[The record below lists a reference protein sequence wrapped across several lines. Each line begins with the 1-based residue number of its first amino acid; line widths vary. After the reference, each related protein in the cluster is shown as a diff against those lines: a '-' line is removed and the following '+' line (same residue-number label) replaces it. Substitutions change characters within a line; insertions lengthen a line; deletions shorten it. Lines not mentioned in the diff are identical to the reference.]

1 MNQILTFRTAEDSKK
16 QIKKVIRFFCVFII
30 LFGLVLVAEGVNNYL
45 KKKSVKID
53 VIPPEI
59 MVERANEKTILKVES
74 KTGMREIRYYW
85 NIMNEGISGN
95 VTKQGVN
102 GSKNATVEVPTLNGT
117 NELIVEVLDNQ
128 GSLIKYEPIIIT
140 YDVNNMNQEVD
151 WETAVKN
158 DKTKP
163 IVKLEGM
170 DGKIRISATDN
181 LKMSYVSYSW
191 NDGEET
197 IISGL
202 SEDEKSIAE
211 SIDVMEGN
219 NKLKVKAYDRAGNEE
234 VIEKEIKGVKGPA
247 IKVLKEDNQIVINVE
262 DETNITK
269 IVYNFNGEEK
279 TVDNINSKTYELRL
293 DLVEGD
299 NYVIVDAYRGDIK
312 STYKGKTKM

>member
-16 QIKKVIRFFCVFII
+16 QLKKVIRFFCIFII
-30 LFGLVLVAEGVNNYL
+30 LFALVLVAEGVNNYL
-45 KKKSVKID
+45 KIKTSKID

-59 MVERANEKTILKVES
+59 MIERANEKTILKIES

-85 NIMNEGISGN
+85 NIMSEGISGN
-95 VTKQGVN
+95 VTKEGIN
-102 GSKNATVEVPTLNGT
+102 GGKTATIEVPTLNGT
-117 NELIVEVLDNQ
+117 NELIVEILDSQ

-140 YDVNNMNQEVD
+140 YDVNNNQDVD

-163 IVKLEGM
+163 SIKLEGM

-191 NDGEET
+191 NDGKET
-197 IISGL
+197 VISGL
-202 SEDEKSIAE
+202 SEDEKAIAE
-211 SIDVMEGN
+211 SIDVLEGS

-234 VIEKEIKGVKGPA
+234 VVEKEIKGVKGPA
-247 IKVLKEDNQIVINVE
+247 IKVLREDNQIVINVE
-262 DETNITK
+262 DETKITK

-279 TVDNINSKTYELRL
+279 TVDNIDGKNYELRL
-293 DLVEGD
+293 DLIEGD
-299 NYVIVDAYRGDIK
+299 NYVIVDAYRDDVK

>member
-16 QIKKVIRFFCVFII
+16 QLKKVISFFCIFII
-30 LFGLVLVAEGVNNYL
+30 LFALVLVAEGVNNYL
-45 KKKSVKID
+45 KIKTSKID

-59 MVERANEKTILKVES
+59 MIERANEKTILKIES

-85 NIMNEGISGN
+85 NIMSEGISGN
-95 VTKQGVN
+95 VTKEGIN
-102 GSKNATVEVPTLNGT
+102 GGKTATIEVPTLNGT
-117 NELIVEVLDNQ
+117 NELIVEILDSQ

-140 YDVNNMNQEVD
+140 YDVNNNQDVD

-163 IVKLEGM
+163 SIKLEGM

-197 IISGL
+197 VISGL
-202 SEDEKSIAE
+202 SEDEKAIAE
-211 SIDVMEGN
+211 SIDVLEGS

-234 VIEKEIKGVKGPA
+234 VVEKEIKGVKGPA
-247 IKVLKEDNQIVINVE
+247 IKVLREDNQIVINVE
-262 DETNITK
+262 DETKITK

-279 TVDNINSKTYELRL
+279 TVDNIDGKNYELRL

-299 NYVIVDAYRGDIK
+299 NYVIVDAYRDDVK

>member
-16 QIKKVIRFFCVFII
+16 QLKKVIRFFCIFII
-30 LFGLVLVAEGVNNYL
+30 LFALVLVAEGVNNYL
-45 KKKSVKID
+45 KIKTSKID

-59 MVERANEKTILKVES
+59 MIERANEKTILKIES

-85 NIMNEGISGN
+85 NIMSEGISGN
-95 VTKQGVN
+95 VTKEGIN
-102 GSKNATVEVPTLNGT
+102 GGKTATIEVPTLNGT
-117 NELIVEVLDNQ
+117 NELIVEILGSQ

-140 YDVNNMNQEVD
+140 YDVNNNQDVD

-163 IVKLEGM
+163 SIKLEGM

-197 IISGL
+197 VISGL
-202 SEDEKSIAE
+202 SEDEKAIAE
-211 SIDVMEGN
+211 SIDVLEGS

-234 VIEKEIKGVKGPA
+234 VVEKEIKGVKGPA
-247 IKVLKEDNQIVINVE
+247 IKVLREDNQIVINVE
-262 DETNITK
+262 DETKITK

-279 TVDNINSKTYELRL
+279 TVDNIDGKNYELRL
-293 DLVEGD
+293 DLIEGD
-299 NYVIVDAYRGDIK
+299 NYVIVDAYRDDVK

>member
-16 QIKKVIRFFCVFII
+16 QLKKVIRFFCIFII
-30 LFGLVLVAEGVNNYL
+30 LFALVLVAEGVNNYL
-45 KKKSVKID
+45 KIKTSKID

-59 MVERANEKTILKVES
+59 MIERANEKTILKIES

-85 NIMNEGISGN
+85 NIMSEGISGN
-95 VTKQGVN
+95 VTKEGIN
-102 GSKNATVEVPTLNGT
+102 GGKTATIEVPTLNGT
-117 NELIVEVLDNQ
+117 NELIVEILDSQ

-140 YDVNNMNQEVD
+140 YDVNNNQDVD

-163 IVKLEGM
+163 SIKLEGM

-197 IISGL
+197 VISGL
-202 SEDEKSIAE
+202 SEDEKAIAE
-211 SIDVMEGN
+211 SIDVLEGS

-234 VIEKEIKGVKGPA
+234 VVEKEIKGVKGPA
-247 IKVLKEDNQIVINVE
+247 IKVLREDNQIVINVE
-262 DETNITK
+262 DETKITK

-279 TVDNINSKTYELRL
+279 TVDNIDGKNYELRL

-299 NYVIVDAYRGDIK
+299 NYVIVDAYRDDVK